1 MDATPQHAFNPTTY
15 SAVKLDGVDSLGKLR
30 DDLIEFYR
38 PANSQELF
46 AINRIALAQQ
56 TLLLVARIENGLFD
70 VFLNE
75 GCRSRSVPEL
85 APHLVGGDQ
94 KIVAEHTRNALLTV
108 GMCSVNARSKEVAL
122 FLRFQAQAERMYRRA
137 VEEFER
143 LRKLRPKAGAP
154 APTLEPPSVS
164 VDDAASAMP
173 RNRRPAPSAS
183 PAASAS
189 RAAPKSTSPP
199 SRPAK
204 IKDFTPHARSI
215 HTGAGVPFP
224 GAHRGRAHRRG
235 TGGRARRGA
244 RPQRRARAG
253 QQGDG
258 QAARR
263 KSARASA
270 SCSTAPSRARS
281 GARSRASRQ
290 FAEAALRARLDAEWL
305 DLTLPAPGPRRGH
318 LHPITRIQRELE
330 ELFISL
336 GFAVLDGP
344 EVETEYHNFDALN
357 IPADHPARDM
367 QDTFWLEDGNLLR
380 THTSPVQVR
389 GMERL
394 GPPLR
399 MIAPGRVFRNESV
412 DASHE
417 HTFYQLEGMMI
428 DRDVSVAHLLY
439 FMKTLLTAI
448 FHRDVTVRLRP
459 GYFPF
464 VEPGF
469 ELDIQ
474 CLICGGP
481 GCPVCKQ
488 SGWVELL
495 PCGLVNPNVLR
506 MSGIDP
512 EEWNGFAFGL
522 GLTRLVMMRYG
533 IDDIRQL
540 QGGDLRFLE
549 QF

>member
-1 MDATPQHAFNPTTY
+1 MLDQSIQEVESRSLARIAAAATADDLEAARVEALGRKGPLAQIGKEMGTLAPEER
-15 SAVKLDGVDSLGKLR
+15 ARIGKLLNTAR
-30 DDLIEFYR
+30 
-38 PANSQELF
+38 Q
-46 AINRIALAQQ
+46 AI
-56 TLLLVARIENGLFD
+56 
-70 VFLNE
+70 
-75 GCRSRSVPEL
+75 
-85 APHLVGGDQ
+85 
-94 KIVAEHTRNALLTV
+94 
-108 GMCSVNARSKEVAL
+108 
-122 FLRFQAQAERMYRRA
+122 
-137 VEEFER
+137 
-143 LRKLRPKAGAP
+143 
-154 APTLEPPSVS
+154 
-164 VDDAASAMP
+164 
-173 RNRRPAPSAS
+173 
-183 PAASAS
+183 
-189 RAAPKSTSPP
+189 
-199 SRPAK
+199 
-204 IKDFTPHARSI
+204 
-215 HTGAGVPFP
+215 
-224 GAHRGRAHRRG
+224 
-235 TGGRARRGA
+235 
-244 RPQRRARAG
+244 
-253 QQGDG
+253 
-258 QAARR
+258 
-263 KSARASA
+263 
-270 SCSTAPSRARS
+270 
-281 GARSRASRQ
+281 
-290 FAEAALRARLDAEWL
+290 EAALAAKTQQLNEAQLRTRLDAEWL

-330 ELFISL
+330 ELFSSL

-344 EVETEYHNFDALN
+344 EVETEYYNFDALN

-367 QDTFWLEDGNLLR
+367 QDTFWLEGGNLLR

-399 MIAPGRVFRNESV
+399 MIAPGRAFRNESV

-417 HTFYQLEGMMI
+417 HTFYQLEGMMV

-439 FMKTLLTAI
+439 FMKTLLAAI

-481 GCPVCKQ
+481 GCAVCKQ

-506 MSGIDP
+506 MSRIDP

-522 GLTRLVMMRYG
+522 GLTRLAMMRYG
-533 IDDIRQL
+533 IDDIRYL
-540 QGGDLRFLE
+540 QGGDLRFLD

>member
-1 MDATPQHAFNPTTY
+1 MPGQSIQEVESRSLARIAAAATPDDLEAARVEALGRKGPLAQIG
-15 SAVKLDGVDSLGKLR
+15 KEMGKL
-30 DDLIEFYR
+30 
-38 PANSQELF
+38 A
-46 AINRIALAQQ
+46 
-56 TLLLVARIENGLFD
+56 
-70 VFLNE
+70 
-75 GCRSRSVPEL
+75 PE
-85 APHLVGGDQ
+85 
-94 KIVAEHTRNALLTV
+94 E
-108 GMCSVNARSKEVAL
+108 
-122 FLRFQAQAERMYRRA
+122 
-137 VEEFER
+137 
-143 LRKLRPKAGAP
+143 
-154 APTLEPPSVS
+154 
-164 VDDAASAMP
+164 
-173 RNRRPAPSAS
+173 
-183 PAASAS
+183 
-189 RAAPKSTSPP
+189 
-199 SRPAK
+199 
-204 IKDFTPHARSI
+204 
-215 HTGAGVPFP
+215 
-224 GAHRGRAHRRG
+224 
-235 TGGRARRGA
+235 RARVGKLLN
-244 RPQRRARAG
+244 
-253 QQGDG
+253 
-258 QAARR
+258 AARQ
-263 KSARASA
+263 
-270 SCSTAPSRARS
+270 TI
-281 GARSRASRQ
+281 
-290 FAEAALRARLDAEWL
+290 EAAIESKKRQLGEAELGARLDGEWL

-330 ELFISL
+330 ELFRSL

-344 EVETEYHNFDALN
+344 EVETEYYNFDALN

-367 QDTFWLEDGNLLR
+367 QDTFWLDGGNLLR

-417 HTFYQLEGMMI
+417 HTFYQIEGMMV

-439 FMKTLLTAI
+439 FMKTLLGAI

-459 GYFPF
+459 GFFPF

-474 CLICGGP
+474 CLICGGG
-481 GCPVCKQ
+481 GCAVCKQ

-506 MSGIDP
+506 MGGIDP
-512 EEWNGFAFGL
+512 EGWGGFAFGL

-533 IDDIRQL
+533 IDDIRYL

>member
-1 MDATPQHAFNPTTY
+1 MLDQSIQELESRSLARIAAAASEEELEAARVDALGRKAPLAQAG
-15 SAVKLDGVDSLGKLR
+15 KEMGKLASEDR
-30 DDLIEFYR
+30 ARIGKLLNSARQNIEQSLEAR
-38 PANSQELF
+38 KQAF
-46 AINRIALAQQ
+46 AEIAL
-56 TLLLVARIENGLFD
+56 
-70 VFLNE
+70 
-75 GCRSRSVPEL
+75 
-85 APHLVGGDQ
+85 
-94 KIVAEHTRNALLTV
+94 K
-108 GMCSVNARSKEVAL
+108 
-122 FLRFQAQAERMYRRA
+122 
-137 VEEFER
+137 
-143 LRKLRPKAGAP
+143 
-154 APTLEPPSVS
+154 
-164 VDDAASAMP
+164 
-173 RNRRPAPSAS
+173 
-183 PAASAS
+183 
-189 RAAPKSTSPP
+189 
-199 SRPAK
+199 
-204 IKDFTPHARSI
+204 
-215 HTGAGVPFP
+215 
-224 GAHRGRAHRRG
+224 
-235 TGGRARRGA
+235 
-244 RPQRRARAG
+244 
-253 QQGDG
+253 
-258 QAARR
+258 
-263 KSARASA
+263 
-270 SCSTAPSRARS
+270 
-281 GARSRASRQ
+281 
-290 FAEAALRARLDAEWL
+290 ARLDAEWL

-330 ELFISL
+330 ELFGSL

-344 EVETEYHNFDALN
+344 EVEDEYHNFDALN
-357 IPADHPARDM
+357 IPPDHPARDM
-367 QDTFWLEDGNLLR
+367 QDTFWLEGGNLLR

-495 PCGLVNPNVLR
+495 PCGLVNPKVLS

-512 EEWNGFAFGL
+512 EIWGGFAFGL
-522 GLTRLVMMRYG
+522 GLTRLAMMRYG
-533 IDDIRQL
+533 IDDIRHL
-540 QGGDLRFLE
+540 NGGDLRFLE

>member
-1 MDATPQHAFNPTTY
+1 MIDDSIQELESRSLARIASAQTPEELE
-15 SAVKLDGVDSLGKLR
+15 AVRVEALGRKGTLAEIGKGMGKL
-30 DDLIEFYR
+30 
-38 PANSQELF
+38 A
-46 AINRIALAQQ
+46 
-56 TLLLVARIENGLFD
+56 
-70 VFLNE
+70 
-75 GCRSRSVPEL
+75 
-85 APHLVGGDQ
+85 
-94 KIVAEHTRNALLTV
+94 AE
-108 GMCSVNARSKEVAL
+108 
-122 FLRFQAQAERMYRRA
+122 
-137 VEEFER
+137 
-143 LRKLRPKAGAP
+143 
-154 APTLEPPSVS
+154 
-164 VDDAASAMP
+164 D
-173 RNRRPAPSAS
+173 
-183 PAASAS
+183 
-189 RAAPKSTSPP
+189 
-199 SRPAK
+199 
-204 IKDFTPHARSI
+204 
-215 HTGAGVPFP
+215 
-224 GAHRGRAHRRG
+224 
-235 TGGRARRGA
+235 RARVG
-244 RPQRRARAG
+244 
-253 QQGDG
+253 
-258 QAARR
+258 
-263 KSARASA
+263 KLLNSARAKIEESLEQ
-270 SCSTAPSRARS
+270 RK
-281 GARSRASRQ
+281 RQ
-290 FAEAALRARLDAEWL
+290 FDELKLRARLDAEWL

-330 ELFISL
+330 DLFSSL

-357 IPADHPARDM
+357 IPPDHPARDM
-367 QDTFWLEDGNLLR
+367 QDTFWLDGGRLLR

-417 HTFYQLEGMMI
+417 HTFYQLEGMMV
-428 DRDVSVAHLLY
+428 DRDVSVANLLY
-439 FMKTLLTAI
+439 FMKTLLSAI

-481 GCPVCKQ
+481 GCAVCKQ

-495 PCGLVNPNVLR
+495 PCGLVHPNVLR

-512 EEWNGFAFGL
+512 EQYGGFAFGL

>member
-1 MDATPQHAFNPTTY
+1 M
-15 SAVKLDGVDSLGKLR
+15 SIDS
-30 DDLIEFYR
+30 IER
-38 PANSQELF
+38 QETLF
-46 AINRIALAQQ
+46 L
-56 TLLLVARIENGLFD
+56 ARIEAAATLEEVESARVEALGRKGALTL
-70 VFLNE
+70 VSKEMGKL
-75 GCRSRSVPEL
+75 VPE
-85 APHLVGGDQ
+85 D
-94 KIVAEHTRNALLTV
+94 
-108 GMCSVNARSKEVAL
+108 
-122 FLRFQAQAERMYRRA
+122 
-137 VEEFER
+137 
-143 LRKLRPKAGAP
+143 
-154 APTLEPPSVS
+154 
-164 VDDAASAMP
+164 
-173 RNRRPAPSAS
+173 
-183 PAASAS
+183 
-189 RAAPKSTSPP
+189 
-199 SRPAK
+199 
-204 IKDFTPHARSI
+204 
-215 HTGAGVPFP
+215 
-224 GAHRGRAHRRG
+224 
-235 TGGRARRGA
+235 
-244 RPQRRARAG
+244 RARAG
-253 QQGDG
+253 
-258 QAARR
+258 
-263 KSARASA
+263 KLLNSAK
-270 SCSTAPSRARS
+270 
-281 GARSRASRQ
+281 Q
-290 FAEAALRARLDAEWL
+290 KLEAAIEAKAKAFETAKLNARLEAEWL
-305 DLTLPAPGPRRGH
+305 DLTLPAPGPQRGH

-330 ELFISL
+330 SLFASL

-357 IPADHPARDM
+357 IPPDHPARDM
-367 QDTFWLEDGNLLR
+367 QDTFWLDGGNLLR

-428 DRDVSVAHLLY
+428 DRDVSVANLIY
-439 FMKTLLTAI
+439 FMKTLLSSI
-448 FHRDVTVRLRP
+448 FHREVTVRLRP

-481 GCPVCKQ
+481 GCAVCKQ

-512 EEWNGFAFGL
+512 AEWNGFAFGL
-522 GLTRLVMMRYG
+522 GLTRLAMMRYG
-533 IDDIRQL
+533 IGDIRQL